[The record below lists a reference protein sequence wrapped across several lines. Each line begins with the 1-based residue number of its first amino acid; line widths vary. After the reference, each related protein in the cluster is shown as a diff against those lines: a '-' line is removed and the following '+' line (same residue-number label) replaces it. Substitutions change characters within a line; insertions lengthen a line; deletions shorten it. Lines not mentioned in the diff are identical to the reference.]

1 MRRALAAA
9 SATAMAG
16 AALVVGGAGAASAE
30 PLTVSGTTAAVAGN
44 YMSYERTVSNS
55 APVYGDVVTISGKI
69 QRHGWANTATL
80 TSMRNLHPECFK
92 YVPNS
97 ASWTVSG
104 KTYDQ
109 SSNPNE
115 VNPTARY
122 LELDPPGLWE
132 TTPFV
137 MRADFTVLCDA
148 GPVPSGG
155 LSWNSALAG
164 QGSDSNS
171 EKVGPTITVQRKGT
185 QVWLAQPVNPEV
197 NQQVT
202 LRATTNNVPD
212 GGVVSFSVDGAPVGT
227 GPVSGGQATLEWTPT
242 TAGTKQVTATF
253 GQTPTHGGSTSQDR
267 TIVVSPTNVAS
278 TVDIT
283 TTGDLKVGL
292 GTRITATVSPAGAG
306 GEVEFFEDNNPI
318 GRASVDADG
327 KASID
332 WIPSVAGERTI
343 DAKFSGRTGVN
354 PSTKGLAVAVA
365 EAAPDA
371 QSTTTTLA
379 DVESVQV
386 GQETMLKATVTAGQA
401 GGTVTFYDGSAV
413 IGTAP
418 VQSDGTAT
426 LPWTPET
433 DGDRT
438 IRAAYSGHGVYLASQ
453 DTKSVFIAPKV
464 VNPDPDPDPGDPTE
478 PGTGSLGSLTGSGG
492 GDNASGSLGSLS
504 SFGS

>member
-1 MRRALAAA
+1 MRRVLAAA

-16 AALVVGGAGAASAE
+16 TALVVGGAGAASAE
-30 PLTVSGTTAAVAGN
+30 PLTVSGRTAAVVGN
-44 YMSYERTVSNS
+44 YMSYERTVSNN

-171 EKVGPTITVQRKGT
+171 EKVGPSITVQRKGT
-185 QVWLAQPVNPEV
+185 SVWLAQPVNPEV
-197 NQQVT
+197 NQTVM
-202 LRATTNNVPD
+202 LRATAKDVPD
-212 GGVVSFSVDGAPVGT
+212 GGLVGFSVDGVHVGNGT
-227 GPVSGGQATLEWTPT
+227 VSGGQATLEWTPT

-253 GQTPTHGGSTSQDR
+253 GETPTHGGSTSQNR
-267 TIVVSPTNVAS
+267 TVVVSPTNVAS
-278 TVDIT
+278 TVAIT
-283 TTGDLKVGL
+283 TSGDLKVGQSV
-292 GTRITATVSPAGAG
+292 RITATVSPAGAG
-306 GEVEFFEDNNPI
+306 GEVEFFDDNNPI
-318 GRASVDADG
+318 GHATVSADG
-327 KASID
+327 TASID
-332 WIPSVAGERTI
+332 WIPSVAGQRSI
-343 DAKFSGRTGVN
+343 DANFSGRTGVN
-354 PSTKGLAVAVA
+354 PSNAGLAVTIS
-365 EAAPDA
+365 EAGPER

-379 DVESVQV
+379 DIESVQV
-386 GQETMLKATVTAGQA
+386 GQETTLRATVVAGEV
-401 GGTVTFYDGSAV
+401 GGTVTFYDGSTV

-418 VQSDGTAT
+418 VQADGTAT
-426 LPWTPET
+426 MPWTPTT
-433 DGDRT
+433 DGNQT

-453 DTKSVFIAPKV
+453 DTKSVFVAPKV
-464 VNPDPDPDPGDPTE
+464 VNPDPDPDPGDSTE

-492 GDNASGSLGSLS
+492 GDNPSGSLGSLS